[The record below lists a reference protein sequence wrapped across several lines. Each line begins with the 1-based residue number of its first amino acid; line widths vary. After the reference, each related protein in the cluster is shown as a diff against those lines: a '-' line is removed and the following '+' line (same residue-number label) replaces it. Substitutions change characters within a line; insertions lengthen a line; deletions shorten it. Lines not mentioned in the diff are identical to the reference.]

1 MKNKNWLA
9 KDTFNYRDNN
19 FIDNDTSRNK
29 LKKIEKIKTDLSL
42 SEKDEYMTLY
52 AAHEGVIILK
62 HNSKES
68 AFSAVN
74 SNEAYY
80 RQLWIYDEEKGAYKY
95 VAEYEKGKKIIF

>member
-1 MKNKNWLA
+1 MKDNKWLA
-9 KDTFNYRDNN
+9 KDTFSYKDHN
-19 FIDNDTSRNK
+19 FIDSDTSRNK

-52 AAHEGVIILK
+52 AAREGVIMLK

-68 AFSAVN
+68 AMSAVN

-80 RQLWIYDEEKGAYKY
+80 RQLWIYNEEKGAYKY
-95 VAEYEKGKKIIF
+95 VAEYEKGKKIIL